1 MEPTQ
6 EGPREEP
13 DSVIPGAEAILVLI
27 TCATPQEAE
36 RIARE
41 LVEQRLAACVNVVP
55 HVRSLFSWENALSE
69 EQEVLLVV
77 KTRRSRF
84 RQLAVS
90 VKTLHS
96 YGVPEII
103 ALPIVEGSARYLKWI
118 DDVTS

>member
-6 EGPREEP
+6 EGPLEEP
-13 DSVIPGAEAILVLI
+13 ESVIPGAEAILVLI
-27 TCATPQEAE
+27 TCATPPEAE

-41 LVEQRLAACVNVVP
+41 LVAQRLAACVNVVP

-69 EQEVLLVV
+69 EEEVLLVV

-90 VKTLHS
+90 VRTLHS
-96 YGVPEII
+96 YRVPEII